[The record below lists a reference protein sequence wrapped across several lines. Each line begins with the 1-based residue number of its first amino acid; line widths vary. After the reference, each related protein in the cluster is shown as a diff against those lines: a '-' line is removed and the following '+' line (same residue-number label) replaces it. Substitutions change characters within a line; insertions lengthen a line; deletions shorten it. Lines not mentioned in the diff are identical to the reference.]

1 MRVVVFENVSK
12 VYRTKYYEVRALD
25 GINLEVERGEFLA
38 IMGPSGSGKS
48 TMLNLIGC
56 LDRPTEG
63 EIYING
69 VATSELNDNQLTEL
83 RSETIG
89 FIFQQFNL
97 IPTLTAEENVEL
109 PMIFRGIPAEERK
122 RRARELLKIVGLE
135 GVSDR
140 KPFEMSGGQQ
150 QRVAIARALANSP
163 EILLCDEPTGNLDSK
178 TGRQIMEILKKL
190 NGEGVTVILVTHDE
204 SLRVYADRVIR
215 LRDGRIVD
223 VSSAGN

>member
-1 MRVVVFENVSK
+1 MKVVVFDNVSK
-12 VYRTKYYEVRALD
+12 VYRTKYYEVRALK

-56 LDRPTEG
+56 LDKPTEG
-63 EIYING
+63 EIYLKG
-69 VATSELNDNQLTEL
+69 TAVSGLSDDQLTDL
-83 RSETIG
+83 RRETIG

-97 IPTLTAEENVEL
+97 IPTLSAEENIEL
-109 PMIFRGIPAEERK
+109 PMIFRRTPAEERK
-122 RRARELLKIVGLE
+122 KRARELLKLVGLE
-135 GVSDR
+135 DVADR

-150 QRVAIARALANSP
+150 QRVAIARALANNP

-190 NGEGVTVILVTHDE
+190 NEEGVTVILVTHDE
-204 SLRVYADRVIR
+204 SLKDYADRVVR

-223 VSSAGN
+223 VFPVSN